1 MRILISGHT
10 GFLGKHLLRVLK
22 TNNLDFKIDFLEK
35 NDFRNSTIL
44 GSKILKN
51 DIIFHFAGVNRD
63 TNEKEV
69 FNKNNLINE
78 CLLKALMKISF
89 NGKLIFSSSIQE
101 ESNTLYGKAKKDAR
115 IKFLNL
121 SKELNFKF
129 YGLLLPNI
137 FGPFCRPFYNSFV
150 STFSSEI
157 ISNKTPE
164 IEKDIDVSLIYVG
177 DVMDSLIRII
187 NSDIEINFKEN
198 IHIKKVSTVLSK
210 LLKFHDEYIK
220 RGIIP
225 DIKSHFDLC
234 LFNTFRSY
242 IDYREFFP
250 KKYNNFTDE
259 RGSFTELIR
268 CNSGGQS
275 SFSITNKNITRGNHF
290 HTRKIERFSVIKGK
304 AVIRLREVLS
314 KDVMEFSFDGD
325 TPSFIDI
332 PIWYTHSISNI
343 GQEELITCFWINEH
357 YNDETSDTYI
367 ENV

>member
-22 TNNLDFKIDFLEK
+22 TSNLDLKTNFLEK
-35 NDFRNSTIL
+35 NDFKDPAVL

-63 TNEKEV
+63 INEKEV
-69 FNKNNLINE
+69 FDKNNLINE
-78 CLLKALMKISF
+78 SLLKALRDSSF

-101 ESNTLYGKAKKDAR
+101 KSGTLYGEAKRDAR

-137 FGPFCRPFYNSFV
+137 FGPFCKPFYNSFI
-150 STFSSEI
+150 STFSFEI
-157 ISNKTPE
+157 ISNKIPKIKDDKE
-164 IEKDIDVSLIYVG
+164 ISLMYVG
-177 DVMDSLIRII
+177 DLMDNLIKII
-187 NSDIEINFKEN
+187 SDSEINFKES
-198 IHIKKVSTVLSK
+198 IYIKKVSTVLSK
-210 LLKFHDEYIK
+210 LSNFNDEYIK
-220 RGIIP
+220 KGIMP
-225 DIKSHFDLC
+225 DINSHFDLC

-242 IDYREFFP
+242 INYQEFFP
-250 KKYNNFTDE
+250 RKYNNFTDD

-268 CNSGGQS
+268 FSSRGQS
-275 SFSITNKNITRGNHF
+275 SFSITNKNIIRGNHF

-304 AVIRLREVLS
+304 AIIKLREVLS
-314 KDVMEFSFDGD
+314 NDVIELYFDGE
-325 TPSFIDI
+325 TPSYIDI
-332 PIWYTHSISNI
+332 PIWYTHSLSNI
-343 GQEELITCFWINEH
+343 GKEELITCFWINEH
-357 YNDETSDTYI
+357 YDDETSDTYI

>member
-22 TNNLDFKIDFLEK
+22 TNNLDFKINFLEK
-35 NDFRNSTIL
+35 NDFKDPTIL

-63 TNEKEV
+63 TSDKEV
-69 FNKNNLINE
+69 FNKNNLINQ
-78 CLLKALMKISF
+78 CLVKALRKISF

-101 ESNTLYGKAKKDAR
+101 ESKTLYGKAKRDAR
-115 IKFLNL
+115 IKFLSL

-157 ISNKTPE
+157 ISNKIPK
-164 IEKDIDVSLIYVG
+164 IEKDKELSLIYVG
-177 DVMDSLIRII
+177 DVMDILIRII
-187 NSDIEINFKEN
+187 NSDIEISFQEN
-198 IHIKKVSTVLSK
+198 IYIKKVSTVLSK
-210 LLKFHDEYIK
+210 LLMFHDEYIK

-242 IDYREFFP
+242 INHQKFFP
-250 KKYNNFTDE
+250 KKYNNFIDG
-259 RGSFTELIR
+259 RGSFTELTR

-290 HTRKIERFSVIKGK
+290 HTRKIERFSIIKGK
-304 AVIRLREVLS
+304 AIIRLREVLS
-314 KDVMEFSFDGD
+314 NDVMEFSFDGD

-332 PIWYTHSISNI
+332 PIWYTHSITNI

-357 YNDETSDTYI
+357 YSDETSDTYV